1 MKNLNYVY
9 DVHGAENKRELYNNN
24 NNNNNVVRTSST
36 ADKLVEG
43 KGSLKSEGREIRDPL
58 QILKVRLAKGEISKN
73 EYNELYSAI
82 SS

>member
-1 MKNLNYVY
+1 MVTLFI
-9 DVHGAENKRELYNNN
+9 DIDFGNNF
-24 NNNNNVVRTSST
+24 
-36 ADKLVEG
+36 
-43 KGSLKSEGREIRDPL
+43 EIRDPL

>member
-1 MKNLNYVY
+1 MYTMYMVLKIKGNSN
-9 DVHGAENKRELYNNN
+9 DNNN

-43 KGSLKSEGREIRDPL
+43 KGSLKSDGREIRDPL
-58 QILKVRLAKGEISKN
+58 QILKVSLSKGEISKN

-82 SS
+82 PS

>member
-1 MKNLNYVY
+1 MYTMYMVRK
-9 DVHGAENKRELYNNN
+9 KRGNSNNN
-24 NNNNNVVRTSST
+24 NNKNKNKNNVVRTSST

-58 QILKVRLAKGEISKN
+58 QILKVRLAKGQISKK
-73 EYNELYSAI
+73 EYNELYTAI